1 MKTKPGVR
9 KQRTRERTIIKK
21 KKNLYSPSFHH
32 LSNSV
37 GEMIHLK
44 VMPKQ
49 FLFPMIFF
57 FQKSSQESVALETS
71 KHLLVQAA
79 LCFSLT
85 YISPEVKM
93 VFLFAQSPNIKH
105 CSAPSFPPVGPHFI
119 PSPPK
124 LMLVPFVTRFF
135 IFFLLYL

>member
-57 FQKSSQESVALETS
+57 FLEKQPRKCWVGNFKAFISLGST
-71 KHLLVQAA
+71 LLFFD
-79 LCFSLT
+79 LYFSR
-85 YISPEVKM
+85 
-93 VFLFAQSPNIKH
+93 
-105 CSAPSFPPVGPHFI
+105 G
-119 PSPPK
+119 
-124 LMLVPFVTRFF
+124 
-135 IFFLLYL
+135 